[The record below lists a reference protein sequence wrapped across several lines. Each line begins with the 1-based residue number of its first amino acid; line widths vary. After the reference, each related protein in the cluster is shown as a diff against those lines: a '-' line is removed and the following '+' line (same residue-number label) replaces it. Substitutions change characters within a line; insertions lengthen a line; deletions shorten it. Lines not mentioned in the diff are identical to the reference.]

1 MFTINTYNKIGQA
14 GLDMYNKDKYV
25 ITDVLDNPDA
35 IMVHSAPL
43 HNVDM
48 GKNLKAIVRVGA
60 GVNTIPVDRLTEEG
74 VVVFNTP
81 GANANAV
88 KELVLTSLF
97 LGSRKIISAI
107 DWVNTLKGKG
117 EEVSKLVEKGKS
129 NFAGV
134 EIKGKTLGVIGLG
147 AIGALVANAAIDLGM
162 NVVGYDPFLSVNNAL
177 KLSSQ
182 IKIVNELND
191 LCKKSD
197 YFPRRR
203 FFGYFLFARQSDG
216 NGCGTDPRCDL
227 CNVFE

>member
-81 GANANAV
+81 GGNANAV
-88 KELVLTSLF
+88 KELTIAALV
-97 LGSRKIISAI
+97 IISR
-107 DWVNTLKGKG
+107 
-117 EEVSKLVEKGKS
+117 
-129 NFAGV
+129 
-134 EIKGKTLGVIGLG
+134 
-147 AIGALVANAAIDLGM
+147 
-162 NVVGYDPFLSVNNAL
+162 NV
-177 KLSSQ
+177 
-182 IKIVNELND
+182 
-191 LCKKSD
+191 
-197 YFPRRR
+197 
-203 FFGYFLFARQSDG
+203 
-216 NGCGTDPRCDL
+216 
-227 CNVFE
+227 